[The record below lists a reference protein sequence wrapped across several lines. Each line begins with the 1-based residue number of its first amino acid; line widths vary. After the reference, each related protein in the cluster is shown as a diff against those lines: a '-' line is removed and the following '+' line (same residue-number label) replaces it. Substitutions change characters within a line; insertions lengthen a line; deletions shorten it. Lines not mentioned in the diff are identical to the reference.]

1 MSVLTLAQASTI
13 VDVALKKGRDTNC
26 APLTV
31 AVLDAGGHL
40 VAFKRED
47 KSGILRFDIAFGKAW
62 GRSAWASARAP
73 CSNAP
78 PTRRNSLLRWPPPA
92 AAGSFPIRAACSC
105 VTPAATSSVR
115 PAFPATLRTR
125 TKPAPLPASRPPAS
139 RPIRAAPRLEG
150 VIDEAVLILALAR
163 NLPCAHRHEPQR
175 HRAGRGHRRQLDEGR
190 ATQPCVPRRQSDDGD
205 SRLGRRRGPC
215 PVRVA
220 RHHRVSRRGASASAV
235 VAVRPAR
242 ASARARPGADRRLR
256 LASAAGAAGA
266 RISRA

>member
-105 VTPAATSSVR
+105 ATPAATSSVR

-139 RPIRAAPRLEG
+139 RPIRAVPKRDGESSSMKLFSFWRSLATYRVRIAMNLKGIAPDE
-150 VIDEAVLILALAR
+150 VIDVNLMKGEQR
-163 NLPCAHRHEPQR
+163 NP
-175 HRAGRGHRRQLDEGR
+175 
-190 ATQPCVPRRQSDDGD
+190 
-205 SRLGRRRGPC
+205 
-215 PVRVA
+215 
-220 RHHRVSRRGASASAV
+220 
-235 VAVRPAR
+235 
-242 ASARARPGADRRLR
+242 
-256 LASAAGAAGA
+256 
-266 RISRA
+266 